1 MLREGWYLMSTADL
15 EKELARRRD
24 PSAAI
29 PPSNA
34 LPLDVADAL
43 AYRDAGNLPDE
54 LGRTLRLVLVAESL
68 DEVRALGRKRA
79 RFEPDYHDAPKWRR
93 EGSAPVNV
101 VPLRWPDVSGDPS
114 PWWESSDVA
123 ALEKEWEAT
132 GRIGGL
138 AVPAEYRG
146 FVFKTV
152 LSLRDAGLPVT
163 VDSVADSLARWL
175 PVEQTEEVRAAL
187 RRVDDGPSG

>member
-1 MLREGWYLMSTADL
+1 MSTPDL
-15 EKELARRRD
+15 ERELARWRD
-24 PSAAI
+24 PSTPL

-34 LPLDVADAL
+34 ERLSVADAL
-43 AYRDAGNLPDE
+43 AYRDAGNLPDA
-54 LGRTLRLVLVAESL
+54 LDRTLRLVLVARTL
-68 DEVRALGRKRA
+68 GEVRALGRKRA
-79 RFEPDYHDAPKWRR
+79 LYEPDYHSAPTWRR

-101 VPLRWPDVSGDPS
+101 VPLRAPDVAGDPS

-123 ALEKEWEAT
+123 GLEEEWEAT

-152 LSLRDAGLPVT
+152 VSLREAGLPVDEDT
-163 VDSVADSLARWL
+163 VADSISRWL
-175 PVEQTEEVRAAL
+175 GPEQADEVRRAL
-187 RRVDDGPSG
+187 REAGA